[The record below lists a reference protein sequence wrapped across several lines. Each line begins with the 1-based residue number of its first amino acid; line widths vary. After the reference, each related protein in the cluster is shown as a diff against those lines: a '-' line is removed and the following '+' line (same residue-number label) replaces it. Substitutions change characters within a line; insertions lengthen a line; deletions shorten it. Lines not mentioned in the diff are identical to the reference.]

1 MTLEEIYYISQIVAV
16 VAILGSLLAIYFQM
30 RQNHAFVRANEQREF
45 LDQVREWWAL
55 SAESEE
61 KFQTICSGLQ
71 DFHGLDRFQQAQFHA
86 WAADMQAIFTG
97 AFFQHRS
104 TLISPSSH
112 EGMARAFLSILNTP
126 GGHAWWE
133 MSSKTANKD
142 VVTYLNARLAA
153 EAATLPVW
161 TDLVPHFRLPPAR
174 TEATKP
180 KDLA

>member
-1 MTLEEIYYISQIVAV
+1 MTLEDFYYISQIVAV

-30 RQNHAFVRANEQREF
+30 RQSHEFERLNAQRDILNH
-45 LDQVREWWAL
+45 VREWWAL
-55 SAESEE
+55 SVESEE

-86 WAADMQAIFTG
+86 WAANLQAIFSG

-104 TLISPSSH
+104 KIINPLSH

-126 GGHAWWE
+126 GGQAWWE
-133 MSSKTANKD
+133 MSSKSANKE
-142 VVTYLNARLAA
+142 VATYLNARLAA
-153 EAATLPVW
+153 EAATLPLW
-161 TDLVPHFRLPPAR
+161 TDIVPHFRLPPAPS
-174 TEATKP
+174 EAAKP